1 MQKLADDCDGVCGTL
16 EQAISELDTP
26 RLKTVRGMASFKGD
40 LMLGNPEQYESAL
53 SIQVERYYR
62 TYAARPPAASS
73 FALSH
78 PMGEGPEGNEPSTME
93 PGESGGAES
102 ADQLTVV
109 RNARAYQVD
118 SKEAAGGKLDVERD
132 DLAKG
137 YEYGRT
143 AVHISQSEENI
154 TKLET
159 EAALE
164 IIGFIPS
171 DNVSGPSDSLIFLVL
186 KEGVLLVRPLYEH
199 VYVKHPNWAKDQQ

>member
-1 MQKLADDCDGVCGTL
+1 MKQLAEDCDGVCGTL

-26 RLKTVRGMASFKGD
+26 RLKTVRGIVSFKGD

-73 FALSH
+73 FVLSH
-78 PMGEGPEGNEPSTME
+78 PTGEGVESNEPETE
-93 PGESGGAES
+93 AGAES
-102 ADQLTVV
+102 ANQLTSV
-109 RNARAYQVD
+109 RNTRAYQVD
-118 SKEAAGGKLDVERD
+118 DKEAPGGKLDVERD

-154 TKLET
+154 TRLET
-159 EAALE
+159 DAALE

-171 DNVSGPSDSLIFLVL
+171 ENVSKPNASIIPLLLMFLISMTVI
-186 KEGVLLVRPLYEH
+186 
-199 VYVKHPNWAKDQQ
+199 